1 MTAQSE
7 ERNVQMRVLTCSGLC
22 ALAILGGLFV
32 LVEAGLK
39 VEGNVCGQRKC
50 EPKEYCRENDKIC
63 QPCRDVCERTSN
75 NYQQTTC
82 NSQCQDYIHDK
93 WYVMRQEE
101 AAGDDVRSEVA
112 RLTVLVILTLVIS
125 MLVLLVLIGTLTLFF
140 CDRKRKNKQSP
151 VYIQSNGTNNG
162 KVSYKTE
169 PLKLD
174 MPATVP
180 PPSTTTATAP
190 AAAPVTPATTST
202 PLSTRPRYPK
212 EDPTLEYGAYDN
224 PALTPS
230 PVFENNPP
238 ETTPV
243 SRRQESSF

>member
-1 MTAQSE
+1 MTARSE
-7 ERNVQMRVLTCSGLC
+7 ERDVQMRVLTCGGLC
-22 ALAILGGLFV
+22 ALAILGGLLV
-32 LVEAGLK
+32 LVEAGLQ
-39 VEGNVCGQRKC
+39 VEGNACGQRKC
-50 EPKEYCRENDKIC
+50 GPKEYCRAHDQIC
-63 QPCRDVCERTSN
+63 QPCRDVCESRSN

-82 NSQCQDYIHDK
+82 NSQCQDYIHEK
-93 WYVMRQEE
+93 RFVMRQEE
-101 AAGDDVRSEVA
+101 APGDDVRSVVA

-125 MLVLLVLIGTLTLFF
+125 MLVLLVLIGVLALLFW
-140 CDRKRKNKQSP
+140 DRKRKNKQSP
-151 VYIQSNGTNNG
+151 IYMQSNGTNNG

-180 PPSTTTATAP
+180 PPSTTTAP
-190 AAAPVTPATTST
+190 PPVTPATTST

-238 ETTPV
+238 ETIPV